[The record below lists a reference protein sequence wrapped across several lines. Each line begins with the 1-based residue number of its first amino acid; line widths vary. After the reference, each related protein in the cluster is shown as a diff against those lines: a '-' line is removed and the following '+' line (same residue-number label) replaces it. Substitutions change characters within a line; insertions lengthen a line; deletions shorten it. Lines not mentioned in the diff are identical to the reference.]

1 MDLDNLP
8 VRDDLS
14 SSTSD
19 VRDLRRML
27 NGNISDRSGQDP
39 FGEPIFSDEGSRD
52 SARAKQAA
60 DAEDINQDELWQ

>member
-39 FGEPIFSDEGSRD
+39 NNLFGEPIFSDEGSKD
-52 SARAKQAA
+52 SARAKF
-60 DAEDINQDELWQ
+60 EDQD

>member
-19 VRDLRRML
+19 IRDLRRMM

-39 FGEPIFSDEGSRD
+39 NNFFGEPIFSDEGSKD
-52 SARAKQAA
+52 SARAKF
-60 DAEDINQDELWQ
+60 EDQD